1 MVAPM
6 RSFFFFSA
14 STEIYTPPA
23 PRLGYHDE
31 WEPYTPR
38 KSARISSQQS
48 TVRTPSP
55 ATPRTSKKANTQKSV
70 VMTSPL
76 QSPRKKR
83 QTSGDQSR
91 NVSGTADGLGLP
103 TPSKTPRKVSNTT
116 ASTSIQTFARNLFSA
131 DDSAMPKKRR
141 GKKYSGMTMDSF
153 TVEDEDD
160 SIEIFTDSQDRI
172 PVKDNS
178 AENPFY
184 SSSAKT
190 TDAAQRRA
198 KRRNVFIPGE
208 GAQSISDAAHRED
221 GMVYVF
227 RGKKFFRKFS
237 EDEDELQGDDSD
249 AQFVQPL
256 SRSSIKP
263 RLLFPQEKSAEA
275 LEEEEATTDV
285 EDNIKSQVRQ
295 TPATPSKAKS
305 THVETP
311 EAPRFAPISPP
322 DSKRATRSTNR
333 VQELATPSKSKGRKS
348 PFDSWPRIKDPRG
361 QASTKRVGE
370 TLDQA
375 PAKRTRA

>member
-1 MVAPM
+1 
-6 RSFFFFSA
+6 
-14 STEIYTPPA
+14 
-23 PRLGYHDE
+23 
-31 WEPYTPR
+31 
-38 KSARISSQQS
+38 
-48 TVRTPSP
+48 
-55 ATPRTSKKANTQKSV
+55 
-70 VMTSPL
+70 MTSPQ

-91 NVSGTADGLGLP
+91 NVSANADGLGLP
-103 TPSKTPRKVSNTT
+103 TPSKTPRKVSGTT
-116 ASTSIQTFARNLFSA
+116 TSASIQTFARNLFSA

-153 TVEDEDD
+153 TAEDEEE

-184 SSSAKT
+184 GTSSKT

-208 GAQSISDAAHRED
+208 GAQSISDAAHRDD

-237 EDEDELQGDDSD
+237 QDEDDNHGDDSD
-249 AQFVQPL
+249 GQYVQPL

-263 RLLFPQEKSAEA
+263 RLLFPQEKSTEA
-275 LEEEEATTDV
+275 LEEEEATTDI
-285 EDNIKSQVRQ
+285 EDNVKADTRKA
-295 TPATPSKAKS
+295 PATPSKTKS
-305 THVETP
+305 SQVETP

-333 VQELATPSKSKGRKS
+333 VAELATPSKSKGRKS

-370 TLDQA
+370 VLDQT